1 MSSGAGAAAVEQQ
14 PVAAVDDVVA
24 DAHLDD
30 ALQGEQLASH
40 RQLGFLRLGALFAAI
55 AVMTAIAAWFAAI
68 SASIWASEPTTAGS
82 TLAPTSILPR
92 IFAVRLSSRSRF
104 VAISCPPAAAAAS
117 RISSSDWASPS
128 AAMSV
133 ARRSSAVGSGG
144 TGIGSPVSCSVAGD
158 VAVGVVG
165 GAGAGAVA
173 VVDRLLDDV
182 AVAVLR
188 GFVHQPC
195 LR

>member
-1 MSSGAGAAAVEQQ
+1 
-14 PVAAVDDVVA
+14 
-24 DAHLDD
+24 
-30 ALQGEQLASH
+30 LQGEHLASH

-92 IFAVRLSSRSRF
+92 IFAVRLSSRSRL
-104 VAISCPPAAAAAS
+104 VAISCPSCRS
-117 RISSSDWASPS
+117 RGITDLFERLG
-128 AAMSV
+128 V
-133 ARRSSAVGSGG
+133 AQRGDECRETFLGGRLGWDRDRQPGELLGRR
-144 TGIGSPVSCSVAGD
+144 D
-158 VAVGVVG
+158 VAVGVVH

-182 AVAVLR
+182 AV
-188 GFVHQPC
+188 F
-195 LR
+195 